1 MDDKWFKKQQ
11 KRAGVTAEEI
21 GRELGRDRS
30 IVSRIYV
37 GRQKMSL
44 DQAKVFARVLQV
56 SLDEVLEHAG
66 ALERDEIATPK
77 PTGMAE
83 GDAAPWQGAPSEK
96 AKNEAT
102 AATLG
107 GSKPGIDVWTVQNN
121 AMILGGYLPGDKFL
135 LDTNQSERCKAGDVV
150 IAQKYDW
157 QTGTAVT
164 VLRRFDPPVLVAANT
179 DPNDQRVLV
188 VDGQNVVI
196 KGKVIASWR

>member
-1 MDDKWFKKQQ
+1 MDVNWFKQQQ

-21 GRELGRDRS
+21 AREMGRSRTN
-30 IVSRIYV
+30 VSHIYA
-37 GRQKMSL
+37 GNQKMSL
-44 DQAKVFARVLQV
+44 EWAEAFAKVLNVP
-56 SLDEVLEHAG
+56 LDEVLKRAG
-66 ALERDEIATPK
+66 SLKSTP
-77 PTGMAE
+77 PRPITPGMAE
-83 GDAAPWQGAPSEK
+83 GDAAPWQGPPSEK

-107 GSKPGIDVWTVQNN
+107 GGKPGIDVWTVQNN

-135 LDTNQSERCKAGDVV
+135 LDTNQSERVKPGDVV

-188 VDGQNVVI
+188 VDGQNVVV